1 VRTPRFLVALA
12 ALAAVFFALPLA
24 GLVAEAPW
32 SSFGSTLL
40 TPRVAS
46 AVGISLIASGS
57 AVVLALALALPL
69 AWVLART
76 RFPGRRWLRGLVL
89 LPMVLPPVVA
99 GVGLLTAFGRR
110 GILGGALEAFGI
122 SIPFTTA
129 AVVLAATFVST
140 PFLVVTLEAGL
151 AGLDR
156 RLEDAAATL
165 GASDARILATVVLPG
180 LAPSIAAGMALAWTR
195 ALGEFGATITFAG
208 NLRGRT
214 QTMPLAV
221 YETLQTDPAA
231 AIALSVALL
240 AVCLLT
246 VVAARGVLF
255 REPQR

>member
-1 VRTPRFLVALA
+1 MRTPRVIAGLA
-12 ALAAVFFALPLA
+12 AIAAVFFALPLV

-32 SSFGSTLL
+32 GSAGSALL
-40 TPRVAS
+40 SPRVTRA
-46 AVGISLIASGS
+46 AGLSLIAATA
-57 AVVLALALALPL
+57 AVLLGLGLAFPL
-69 AWVLART
+69 AWVLARS

-110 GILGGALEAFGI
+110 GLLGGALAAAGI

-129 AVVLAATFVST
+129 AVVLAATFVSA

-151 AGLDR
+151 TGLDR

-165 GASDARILATVVLPG
+165 GASDARILATVILPG
-180 LAPSIAAGMALAWTR
+180 LKPSLAAGVALAWTR

-221 YETLQTDPAA
+221 YEMLQTDAGA
-231 AIALSVALL
+231 AITVSVVLLAISLLSVV
-240 AVCLLT
+240 AV
-246 VVAARGVLF
+246 RGGVF
-255 REPQR
+255 REPR

>member
-1 VRTPRFLVALA
+1 MRTPRLIAGLA
-12 ALAAVFFALPLA
+12 ALAAVFFALPLV

-32 SSFGSTLL
+32 GS
-40 TPRVAS
+40 AGS
-46 AVGISLIASGS
+46 ALFSQQVMRAAGLSVIASTA
-57 AVVLALALALPL
+57 AVVLGLALAFPL
-69 AWVLART
+69 AWVLARA
-76 RFPGRRWLRGLVL
+76 RFRGRRWLRGLVL

-110 GILGGALEAFGI
+110 GLLGGVLEAAGL

-129 AVVLAATFVST
+129 AVVLAATFVSA

-165 GASDARILATVVLPG
+165 GASDARVLATVVLPG
-180 LAPSIAAGMALAWTR
+180 LKPSLAAGVALAWTR

-221 YETLQTDPAA
+221 YEMLQTDAGA
-231 AIALSVALL
+231 AIALSVVLLVICLL
-240 AVCLLT
+240 AV
-246 VVAARGVLF
+246 VAVRGGLF
-255 REPQR
+255 GEPR

>member
-1 VRTPRFLVALA
+1 MRTPRYLVVLAMLA
-12 ALAAVFFALPLA
+12 AGFFALPLV
-24 GLVAEAPW
+24 GLLAEASW
-32 SSFGSTLL
+32 TSVGSTLL
-40 TPRVAS
+40 SPRVAS

-57 AVVLALALALPL
+57 AVALGLVLALPL

-110 GILGGALEAFGI
+110 GLLGGALEAIGI

-151 AGLDR
+151 TALDR

-165 GASDARILATVVLPG
+165 GASDARVLATVVLPG
-180 LAPSIAAGMALAWTR
+180 LGPSIAAGMALAWTR

-221 YETLQTDPAA
+221 YETLQTDAEA
-231 AIALSVALL
+231 AIALSIALL
-240 AVCLLT
+240 AICLLT
-246 VVAARGVLF
+246 VVVARGGLF
-255 REPQR
+255 REPR

>member
-1 VRTPRFLVALA
+1 MRTPPFVA
-12 ALAAVFFALPLA
+12 ALAAVAAAFFALPLI

-32 SSFGSTLL
+32 GSVGSALFSRQVARAAAL
-40 TPRVAS
+40 SAVAS
-46 AVGISLIASGS
+46 TAAVGLG
-57 AVVLALALALPL
+57 LALAFPL

-76 RFPGRRWLRGLVL
+76 RFPGRRWLRGLVV

-110 GILGGALEAFGI
+110 GLLGGTLDAIGV

-129 AVVLAATFVST
+129 AVVIAATFVST

-165 GASDARILATVVLPG
+165 GASDARVLRTVVLPG
-180 LAPSIAAGMALAWTR
+180 LRPSLAAGVALAWTR

-208 NLRGRT
+208 NLQGRT
-214 QTMPLAV
+214 QTTPLAV
-221 YETLQTDPAA
+221 YELLQTDAGA

-240 AVCLLT
+240 AVCLVA
-246 VVAARGVLF
+246 VVAVRGGLF
-255 REPQR
+255 REPR

>member
-1 VRTPRFLVALA
+1 
-12 ALAAVFFALPLA
+12 
-24 GLVAEAPW
+24 
-32 SSFGSTLL
+32 
-40 TPRVAS
+40 
-46 AVGISLIASGS
+46 
-57 AVVLALALALPL
+57 
-69 AWVLART
+69 
-76 RFPGRRWLRGLVL
+76 
-89 LPMVLPPVVA
+89 MVLPPVVA

>member
-1 VRTPRFLVALA
+1 MRTPRYLVVMA
-12 ALAAVFFALPLA
+12 ALAAAFFALPLV

-32 SSFGSTLL
+32 TSVGSTLL
-40 TPRVAS
+40 SPRVAS
-46 AVGISLIASGS
+46 AVGISLVASGS
-57 AVVLALALALPL
+57 AVVLGLALALPL

-110 GILGGALEAFGI
+110 GLLGGALEAIGI

-151 AGLDR
+151 LALDR

-165 GASDARILATVVLPG
+165 GASDARVLMTVVLPG
-180 LAPSIAAGMALAWTR
+180 LGPSIAAGMALAWTR

-221 YETLQTDPAA
+221 YETLQTDAEA

-240 AVCLLT
+240 AICLLT
-246 VVAARGVLF
+246 VVVARGGLF
-255 REPQR
+255 REPG

>member
-1 VRTPRFLVALA
+1 VRTPRLLVG
-12 ALAAVFFALPLA
+12 LAAVAAAFFVLPLI

-32 SSFGSTLL
+32 GQAGSALL
-40 TPRVAS
+40 SPRVTRAAGLSLVAS
-46 AVGISLIASGS
+46 TIAVALGL
-57 AVVLALALALPL
+57 VLAFPL

-110 GILGGALEAFGI
+110 GLLGGALEAAGL
-122 SIPFTTA
+122 SIPFTTT
-129 AVVLAATFVST
+129 AVVLAATFVSA
-140 PFLVVTLEAGL
+140 PFLVITLEAGL

-156 RLEDAAATL
+156 GLEDAAATL
-165 GASDARILATVVLPG
+165 GASDARILSTVILSG
-180 LAPSIAAGMALAWTR
+180 IRPSLAAGIALAWTR

-221 YETLQTDPAA
+221 YEMLQTDAGA
-231 AIALSVALL
+231 AITLSVVLL
-240 AVCLLT
+240 AICLIA
-246 VVAARGVLF
+246 VVAVRGGLF
-255 REPQR
+255 REPR

>member
-1 VRTPRFLVALA
+1 VRTPRVIAGLA
-12 ALAAVFFALPLA
+12 AIAAVFFALPLV

-32 SSFGSTLL
+32 GSAGSALL
-40 TPRVAS
+40 SPRVTRA
-46 AVGISLIASGS
+46 AGLSLIAATA
-57 AVVLALALALPL
+57 AVLLGLGLAFPL
-69 AWVLART
+69 AWVLARS

-110 GILGGALEAFGI
+110 GLLGGALAAAGI

-129 AVVLAATFVST
+129 AVVLAATFVSA

-151 AGLDR
+151 TGLDR

-165 GASDARILATVVLPG
+165 GASDARILATVILPG
-180 LAPSIAAGMALAWTR
+180 LKPSLAAGVALAWTR

-221 YETLQTDPAA
+221 YEMLQTDAGA
-231 AIALSVALL
+231 AIAVSVVLLAICLLSVV
-240 AVCLLT
+240 AV
-246 VVAARGVLF
+246 RGGLF
-255 REPQR
+255 REPR

>member
-1 VRTPRFLVALA
+1 MKTPRIVVGLA
-12 ALAAVFFALPLA
+12 AMAAAFFALPLV

-32 SSFGSTLL
+32 RSAGAALLSARVGRAAAVSVAASTAA
-40 TPRVAS
+40 VAL
-46 AVGISLIASGS
+46 G
-57 AVVLALALALPL
+57 LALAFPL

-76 RFPGRRWLRGLVL
+76 RFPGRRWLRALALV
-89 LPMVLPPVVA
+89 PMVLPPVVA

-110 GILGGALEAFGI
+110 GLLGGALEALGI

-129 AVVLAATFVST
+129 AVVLAATFVSA

-156 RLEDAAATL
+156 GLEEAAATL
-165 GASDARILATVVLPG
+165 GASPARVLVTVVLPG
-180 LAPSIAAGMALAWTR
+180 LRPSLAAGIALAWTR

-214 QTMPLAV
+214 QTLPLAV
-221 YETLQTDPAA
+221 YELLQTDTGA

-240 AVCLLT
+240 GVSLLA
-246 VVAARGVLF
+246 VVAVRGGLF
-255 REPQR
+255 GDPS

>member
-1 VRTPRFLVALA
+1 MKTPRVVVVVACLAAAYFALPLIGLVALA
-12 ALAAVFFALPLA
+12 
-24 GLVAEAPW
+24 PW
-32 SSFGSTLL
+32 SSARAALL
-40 TPRVAS
+40 SPQVTS
-46 AVGISLIASGS
+46 ALVLSL
-57 AVVLALALALPL
+57 LAATAAALLDLVLALPL

-110 GILGGALEAFGI
+110 GLLGGALEAAGI

-129 AVVLAATFVST
+129 AVVLAATFVSA

-156 RLEDAAATL
+156 GLEDAAATL
-165 GASDARILATVVLPG
+165 GASDARVFRTVVLPG
-180 LAPSIAAGMALAWTR
+180 LAPSLAAGTALAWTR

-221 YETLQTDPAA
+221 YEMLQTDPGAA
-231 AIALSVALL
+231 VALSVVLVAI
-240 AVCLLT
+240 CLVT
-246 VVAARGVLF
+246 VVAVRGGLF
-255 REPQR
+255 RERR

>member
-1 VRTPRFLVALA
+1 MRTPRVIAGLA
-12 ALAAVFFALPLA
+12 AIAAVFFALPLV

-32 SSFGSTLL
+32 GSAGSALL
-40 TPRVAS
+40 SPRVTRA
-46 AVGISLIASGS
+46 AGLSLIAATA
-57 AVVLALALALPL
+57 AVLLGLGLAFPL
-69 AWVLART
+69 AWVLARS

-110 GILGGALEAFGI
+110 GLLGGALAAAGI

-129 AVVLAATFVST
+129 AVVLAATFVSA

-151 AGLDR
+151 TGLDR

-165 GASDARILATVVLPG
+165 GASDARILATVILPG
-180 LAPSIAAGMALAWTR
+180 LKPSLAAGVALAWTR

-221 YETLQTDPAA
+221 YEMLQTDAGA
-231 AIALSVALL
+231 AIAVSVVLLAICLLSVV
-240 AVCLLT
+240 AV
-246 VVAARGVLF
+246 RGGVF
-255 REPQR
+255 REPR

>member
-1 VRTPRFLVALA
+1 MRTPRLIA
-12 ALAAVFFALPLA
+12 ALAAVAAVFFTLPLI

-32 SSFGSTLL
+32 TSVGSTLL
-40 TPRVAS
+40 SPQVRRAAGLSLVAS
-46 AVGISLIASGS
+46 TIAVALGL
-57 AVVLALALALPL
+57 VLAFPL

-76 RFPGRRWLRGLVL
+76 RLPGRRWLRGLVL

-110 GILGGALEAFGI
+110 GLLGEVLEAAGL

-129 AVVLAATFVST
+129 AVVLAATFVSA

-156 RLEDAAATL
+156 RLEDAASTL
-165 GASDARILATVVLPG
+165 GASDTRVLGTVVLPG
-180 LAPSIAAGMALAWTR
+180 LKPSLAAGVALAWTR

-221 YETLQTDPAA
+221 YEMLQTDAGA
-231 AIALSVALL
+231 AIALSVALM
-240 AVCLLT
+240 AICLIA
-246 VVAARGVLF
+246 VVAVRGGLF
-255 REPQR
+255 REPR

>member
-1 VRTPRFLVALA
+1 MRTPRLIAGLA
-12 ALAAVFFALPLA
+12 AFAAVFFVLPLI

-32 SSFGSTLL
+32 GS
-40 TPRVAS
+40 VGS
-46 AVGISLIASGS
+46 ALFTRQVTRAAGLSLIASTA
-57 AVVLALALALPL
+57 AVLLGLVLAFPL
-69 AWVLART
+69 AWVLARGDF
-76 RFPGRRWLRGLVL
+76 RGRRWLRGLVL

-110 GILGGALEAFGI
+110 GLLGGALEAAGI

-129 AVVLAATFVST
+129 AVVLAATFVSA

-165 GASDARILATVVLPG
+165 GASDARVLATVVLPG
-180 LAPSIAAGMALAWTR
+180 LRPSLVAGIVLAWTR

-221 YETLQTDPAA
+221 YEMLQTNAGA
-231 AIALSVALL
+231 AITLSVVLLVVCLL
-240 AVCLLT
+240 AVVT
-246 VVAARGVLF
+246 VRGGLF
-255 REPQR
+255 REPL

>member
-1 VRTPRFLVALA
+1 MRTPRLIA
-12 ALAAVFFALPLA
+12 ALAAVAAVFFSLPLI

-32 SSFGSTLL
+32 SSVGSTLL
-40 TPRVAS
+40 SPQVTRAAGLSLVAS
-46 AVGISLIASGS
+46 TIAVALGL
-57 AVVLALALALPL
+57 VLAFPL

-76 RFPGRRWLRGLVL
+76 RIPGRRWLRGLVL

-110 GILGGALEAFGI
+110 GLLGGALEAVGL

-129 AVVLAATFVST
+129 AVVLAATFVSA

-156 RLEDAAATL
+156 RLEDAASTL
-165 GASDARILATVVLPG
+165 GASEARVLSTVVLPG
-180 LAPSIAAGMALAWTR
+180 LKPSLAAGVALAWTR

-221 YETLQTDPAA
+221 YEMLQTDAGA
-231 AIALSVALL
+231 AIALSVTLLAICLL
-240 AVCLLT
+240 AV
-246 VVAARGVLF
+246 VALRGGLF
-255 REPQR
+255 RGPS

>member
-1 VRTPRFLVALA
+1 VRTSSVLVALA
-12 ALAAVFFALPLA
+12 ALAAVFFALPLV
-24 GLVAEAPW
+24 GLLAEAPW
-32 SSFGSTLL
+32 SAVTTTLL
-40 TPRVAS
+40 SPRVAS
-46 AVGISLIASGS
+46 AAAISLVASAS
-57 AVVLALALALPL
+57 AVVLGLALAFPL

-76 RFPGRRWLRGLVL
+76 RFRGRRWLRGLVL

-110 GILGGALEAFGI
+110 GLLGGALDAMGI
-122 SIPFTTA
+122 SIPFTTV

-165 GASDARILATVVLPG
+165 GASDARILVTVVLPG
-180 LAPSIAAGMALAWTR
+180 LAPSIAAGVALAWTR

-214 QTMPLAV
+214 QTLPLAV
-221 YETLQTDPAA
+221 YETLQTDAGA
-231 AIALSVALL
+231 AIAISLALL
-240 AVCLLT
+240 AICLLA
-246 VVAARGVLF
+246 VVAVRGGLF
-255 REPQR
+255 REPPL

>member
-1 VRTPRFLVALA
+1 MRTPRVIA
-12 ALAAVFFALPLA
+12 ALAAIAAMFFALPLV

-32 SSFGSTLL
+32 GSAGSALL
-40 TPRVAS
+40 SPRVTQAAGLS
-46 AVGISLIASGS
+46 LVAATAAVLLGLG
-57 AVVLALALALPL
+57 LAFPL
-69 AWVLART
+69 AWVLARS
-76 RFPGRRWLRGLVL
+76 RVPGRRWLRGLVL

-110 GILGGALEAFGI
+110 GLLGGALAAAGI

-129 AVVLAATFVST
+129 AVVLAATFVSA

-156 RLEDAAATL
+156 RLEDVAATL
-165 GASDARILATVVLPG
+165 GASDTRILATVVLPG
-180 LAPSIAAGMALAWTR
+180 LKPSFAAGIALAWTR

-221 YETLQTDPAA
+221 YEMLQTDAGA
-231 AIALSVALL
+231 AIALSIVLL
-240 AVCLLT
+240 AICLLS
-246 VVAARGVLF
+246 VVAVRGGVF
-255 REPQR
+255 REPE

>member
-1 VRTPRFLVALA
+1 VRTPRVIAGLA
-12 ALAAVFFALPLA
+12 AIAAVFFALPLV

-32 SSFGSTLL
+32 GSAGSALL
-40 TPRVAS
+40 SPRVTRA
-46 AVGISLIASGS
+46 AGLSLIAATA
-57 AVVLALALALPL
+57 AVLLGLGLAFPL
-69 AWVLART
+69 AWVLARS

-110 GILGGALEAFGI
+110 GLLGGALAAAGI

-129 AVVLAATFVST
+129 AVVLAATFVSA

-151 AGLDR
+151 TGLDR

-165 GASDARILATVVLPG
+165 GASDARILATVILPG
-180 LAPSIAAGMALAWTR
+180 LKPSLAAGVALAWTR

-221 YETLQTDPAA
+221 YEMLQTDAGA
-231 AIALSVALL
+231 AITVSVVLLAISLLSVV
-240 AVCLLT
+240 AV
-246 VVAARGVLF
+246 RGGVF
-255 REPQR
+255 REPR